1 MGDNSQN
8 HNKRHNI
15 KQQIKQQ
22 TLVTVAAAAAAAAIT
37 TMLNR
42 PKHETRIISISI
54 HEKFI
59 LNDYTTNSN
68 S

>member
-1 MGDNSQN
+1 
-8 HNKRHNI
+8 
-15 KQQIKQQ
+15 
-22 TLVTVAAAAAAAAIT
+22 LVTAVTAAAAAAAIT

-42 PKHETRIISISI
+42 TKHETRIISISI

-68 S
+68 L